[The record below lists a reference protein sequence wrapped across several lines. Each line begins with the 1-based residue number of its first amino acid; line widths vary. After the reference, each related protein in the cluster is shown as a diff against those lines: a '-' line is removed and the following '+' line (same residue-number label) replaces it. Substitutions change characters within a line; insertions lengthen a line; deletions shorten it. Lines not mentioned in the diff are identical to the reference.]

1 MELEELKEKIT
12 ETIKIY
18 NPLIDLNR
26 MRIKKLETD
35 KKYAEELGDMTA
47 ALDFEKKLIKAR
59 AEMLGYLDTQAR
71 LKSLLK

>member
-1 MELEELKEKIT
+1 MELEELKEKII
-12 ETIKIY
+12 ETIKTY
-18 NPLIDLNR
+18 DPLIDMNR

-59 AEMLGYLDTQAR
+59 AEMLGYLDAQAR